1 VKGKREK
8 AKGKRDNEAGGW
20 LLLLCAYLGV
30 WRPMTMASEVSAT
43 LGSLGMRG
51 PAGVSELSVHA
62 AVTAFAVAA
71 GWGLWIG
78 NPKAPVFAEMAL
90 VACALAS
97 VQSLYWTR
105 LPSDTM
111 PGDRLPLAIVAIAHA
126 AGWMSYLRKSRRVRA
141 LFVSGEAD
149 ATSWLS
155 STRSPSP

>member
-1 VKGKREK
+1 MRP
-8 AKGKRDNEAGGW
+8 GGW

-30 WRPMTMASEVSAT
+30 WRPMTMAAEVSAT

-51 PAGVSELSVHA
+51 PAGVAELSVHA

-71 GWGLWIG
+71 GWGLWVG
-78 NPKAPVFAEMAL
+78 NPKAPVFAEVAL
-90 VACALAS
+90 VACALAC

-126 AGWMSYLRKSRRVRA
+126 AGWMSYLRKSRRVRS
-141 LFVSGEAD
+141 LFVSGEAE

>member
-1 VKGKREK
+1 MSP
-8 AKGKRDNEAGGW
+8 GGW
-20 LLLLCAYLGV
+20 LLLLCGYLGV
-30 WRPMTMASEVSAT
+30 WRPLTLASEVSAT

-51 PAGVSELSVHA
+51 PAGVAELSVHA

-71 GWGLWIG
+71 GWGLWVG
-78 NPKAPVFAEMAL
+78 NPKAPVFAEVAL

-126 AGWMSYLRKSRRVRA
+126 AGWMSYLRKSRRVRS
-141 LFVSGEAD
+141 LFVSAEAD

-155 STRSPSP
+155 TRSPSP